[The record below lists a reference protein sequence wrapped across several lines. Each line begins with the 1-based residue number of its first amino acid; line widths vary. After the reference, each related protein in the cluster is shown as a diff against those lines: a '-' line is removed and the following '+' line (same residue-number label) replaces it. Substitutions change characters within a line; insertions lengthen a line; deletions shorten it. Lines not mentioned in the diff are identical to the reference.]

1 VSAAE
6 RAPRPRVLV
15 LGGGFGGLQC
25 ARKLAGKPVDVL
37 LVDRN
42 NYHLFT
48 PLLYQVASS
57 LLNPSEISFP
67 LRHILRSQN
76 NVRVRR
82 AEVARIDF
90 AGRRAIGVDGDAF
103 EYDWLVIATGAE
115 TNFYGIESVERASFG
130 LKDLPDGMALRN
142 HVLDCFESAVLE
154 TDPEARQAWLTFLV
168 VGGGP
173 TGVEYAGALCELFR
187 LVLPADFPDLDVRRS
202 RVILVEAL
210 DRLLYE
216 FPPELGDY
224 TKWALERRGVEVR
237 LGARVTG
244 VDGDSVVRLADGGVL
259 SAQTLIWAA
268 GVRPV
273 APATEPP
280 LPRTRQGRIEVDE
293 RLLVRG
299 QDRVFAIGDAAAM
312 LEDGKPLAMMAPQ
325 AMQAGRHVA
334 AQILRA
340 VDGAPLEP
348 FRYRDKGVMATI
360 GRSAGVAAV
369 GSLRLKGFIGWIA
382 WLVIHLYFLIGFR
395 NRLIVLSRW
404 TYNYFRLDRPVRLIA
419 SSAPSKRRRT
429 VSSSRP

>member
-1 VSAAE
+1 KAVE
-6 RAPRPRVLV
+6 
-15 LGGGFGGLQC
+15 
-25 ARKLAGKPVDVL
+25 VL

-67 LRHILRSQN
+67 LRHILRGGR

-82 AEVARIDF
+82 AEVARIDL
-90 AGRRAIGVDGDAF
+90 AARRATTAEGHVF
-103 EYDWLVIATGAE
+103 EYDWLVVATGAG
-115 TNFYGIESVERASFG
+115 TNFYGLESVERASFG

-142 HVLDCFESAVLE
+142 HVLDCFEAALLE
-154 TDPEARQAWLTFLV
+154 TDREARRSWLTFLV

-187 LVLPADFPDLDVRRS
+187 LVLPADFPDLDVRAS
-202 RVILVEAL
+202 RVVLVEAL
-210 DRLLYE
+210 DRLLFE
-216 FPPELGDY
+216 FPPELGEY
-224 TKWALERRGVEVR
+224 TKKALEQRGVEVR
-237 LGARVTG
+237 LGTRVTG
-244 VDGDSVVRLADGGVL
+244 VEGDSAVVLADGGVL
-259 SAQTLIWAA
+259 PSRTLIWAA
-268 GVRPV
+268 GVRPIS
-273 APATEPP
+273 PATEPP
-280 LPRTRQGRIEVDE
+280 LPRTRQGRIEVDVDL
-293 RLLVRG
+293 RVRG
-299 QDRVFAIGDAAAM
+299 QERVFAIGDAAAM
-312 LEDGKPLAMMAPQ
+312 LQNGKPLAMMAPQ

-340 VDGAPLEP
+340 VQGRPLEP

-369 GSLRLKGFIGWIA
+369 GPLRFKGFVGWLA
-382 WLVIHLYFLIGFR
+382 WLVVHLYFLIGFR

-404 TYNYFRLDRPVRLIA
+404 SYNYFRLDRPIRLIA

-429 VSSSRP
+429 VSSSSP

>member
-1 VSAAE
+1 MSAAE
-6 RAPRPRVLV
+6 RAPLPHVLV

-25 ARKLAGKPVDVL
+25 ARKLARKQVDVL

-67 LRHILRSQN
+67 LRHILRRRK

-82 AEVARIDF
+82 AEVARIDLD
-90 AGRRAIGVDGDAF
+90 ARRAITVDGHAF

-115 TNFYGIESVERASFG
+115 TNFYGIDSVERASFG

-142 HVLDCFESAVLE
+142 HVLDCFEAALLE
-154 TDPEARQAWLTFLV
+154 TDPEARQGWLTFLV

-224 TKWALERRGVEVR
+224 TKEALERRGVEVR
-237 LGARVTG
+237 LGIRVTG
-244 VDGDSVVRLADGGVL
+244 VDGDSAILLADGGVL
-259 SAQTLIWAA
+259 SARTLIWAA
-268 GVRPV
+268 GVRPI

-293 RLLVRG
+293 WLRVSG
-299 QDRVFAIGDAAAM
+299 QDRAFAIGDAAAM

-340 VDGAPLEP
+340 MKGAPLEP
-348 FRYRDKGVMATI
+348 FRYRNKGVMATI

-369 GSLRLKGFIGWIA
+369 GPLRFKGFIGWIA

-404 TYNYFRLDRPVRLIA
+404 TYNYFRLDRPIRLIA

-429 VSSSRP
+429 VSSSSP

>member
-1 VSAAE
+1 MKGGES
-6 RAPRPRVLV
+6 APRPRVLV

-67 LRHILRSQN
+67 LRHILRRGQ

-82 AEVARIDF
+82 AQIGRIDL
-90 AGRRAIGVDGDAF
+90 AERRAVTIGGHAF
-103 EYDWLVIATGAE
+103 AYDWLVIATGAE
-115 TNFYGIESVERASFG
+115 TNFYGIDSVERGAFG

-142 HVLDCFESAVLE
+142 HVLDCFEAALLE
-154 TDPEARQAWLTFLV
+154 TDPAARQAWLTFLV

-216 FPPELGDY
+216 FPSELGDY
-224 TKWALERRGVEVR
+224 TKAALERRGVEVR
-237 LGARVTG
+237 LGMRVTG
-244 VDGDSVVRLADGGVL
+244 MDGDGAVRLADGGL
-259 SAQTLIWAA
+259 LPARTLIWAA
-268 GVRPV
+268 GVTPV
-273 APATEPP
+273 APETEPP

-293 RLLVRG
+293 SLRVRG
-299 QDRVFAIGDAAAM
+299 QDCVFAIGDAAAM
-312 LEDGKPLAMMAPQ
+312 LEDGEPLAMMAPQ

-334 AQILRA
+334 EQILR
-340 VDGAPLEP
+340 VERGRPLEP

-369 GSLRLKGFIGWIA
+369 GPLRLKGFLGWMG
-382 WLVIHLYFLIGFR
+382 WLVVHLYFLIGFR
-395 NRLIVLSRW
+395 NRFIVLSRW
-404 TYNYFRLDRPVRLIA
+404 TYNYFRLDRPIRLIA
-419 SSAPSKRRRT
+419 SSAPSKSSRT
-429 VSSSRP
+429 DSSSIP

>member
-1 VSAAE
+1 MSAAE
-6 RAPRPRVLV
+6 RTARPRVLV

-67 LRHILRSQN
+67 LRHILRRQN

-82 AEVARIDF
+82 AEIARIDF
-90 AGRRAIGVDGDAF
+90 AEGRAIGADGDVF

-115 TNFYGIESVERASFG
+115 TNFYGIESVQRASFG

-142 HVLDCFESAVLE
+142 HVLDCFESALLE
-154 TDPEARQAWLTFLV
+154 TEPEARQAWLTFLV

-224 TKWALERRGVEVR
+224 TRRALERRGVEVR

-244 VDGDSVVRLADGGVL
+244 VDGDRAVRLADGDVI

-268 GVRPV
+268 GVKPV

-299 QDRVFAIGDAAAM
+299 QDRVFAIGDAAAA
-312 LEDGKPLAMMAPQ
+312 LLDGKPLAMMAPQ

-340 VDGAPLEP
+340 VEGAPLEP

-369 GSLRLKGFIGWIA
+369 GPLRLKGFIGWIA

-395 NRLIVLSRW
+395 NRLIVMSRW

-419 SSAPSKRRRT
+419 SSAPSKSRRT
-429 VSSSRP
+429 VSSSSP

>member
-1 VSAAE
+1 MSAG
-6 RAPRPRVLV
+6 RPRVLV

-67 LRHILRSQN
+67 LRHILRRGK

-82 AEVARIDF
+82 AAVAKIDLD
-90 AGRRAIGVDGDAF
+90 ARRAITEEGHAF
-103 EYDWLVIATGAE
+103 EYDWIVIATGAE
-115 TNFYGIESVERASFG
+115 TNFYGIDSVERCAFG

-142 HVLDCFESAVLE
+142 HVLECFEAALLE
-154 TDPEARQAWLTFLV
+154 PDPELRQRWLTFLV

-187 LVLPADFPDLDVRRS
+187 LVLPADFPDLDVRTS

-216 FPPELGDY
+216 FPAELGEY
-224 TKWALERRGVEVR
+224 TKRALERRGVEVR
-237 LGARVTG
+237 LGTRVAA
-244 VDGDSVVRLADGGVL
+244 VEGDAVRLADGGALPVR
-259 SAQTLIWAA
+259 TLIWAA
-268 GVRPV
+268 GVRPT

-280 LPRTRQGRIEVDE
+280 LPRTRPGRIEVDE
-293 RLLVRG
+293 NLRVRG
-299 QDRVFAIGDAAAM
+299 QERAFAIGDAAAM
-312 LEDGKPLAMMAPQ
+312 LHDGAPLAMMAPQ

-340 VDGAPLEP
+340 IEARPLEP

-360 GRSAGVAAV
+360 GRSAGVAAI
-369 GSLRLKGFIGWIA
+369 GPLRLKGFLGWLG
-382 WLVIHLYFLIGFR
+382 WLVVHLYFLIGFR

-404 TYNYFRLDRPVRLIA
+404 TYNYFRLDRPIRLIA
-419 SSAPSKRRRT
+419 SSAPSKSRRT
-429 VSSSRP
+429 ASSSSP

>member
-1 VSAAE
+1 M
-6 RAPRPRVLV
+6 LV

-25 ARKLAGKPVDVL
+25 ARKLARKQVDVL

-67 LRHILRSQN
+67 LRHILRRRK

-82 AEVARIDF
+82 AEVAEIDL
-90 AGRRAIGVDGDAF
+90 AARRAVTVGGHAF

-115 TNFYGIESVERASFG
+115 TNFYGIESVEQASFG

-142 HVLDCFESAVLE
+142 HVLDSFEAALLE
-154 TDPEARQAWLTFLV
+154 PDPLARRSWLTFLV

-187 LVLPADFPDLDVRRS
+187 LVLPADFPDLDVGSS

-210 DRLLYE
+210 DRLLFE
-216 FPPELGDY
+216 FPAALGEY
-224 TKWALERRGVEVR
+224 TKRALERRGVEVR
-237 LGARVTG
+237 LGTRVTG
-244 VDGDSVVRLADGGVL
+244 VEGDGAVLLADGGVV
-259 SAQTLIWAA
+259 SARTLIWAA
-268 GVRPV
+268 GVRPI

-293 RLLVRG
+293 NLRVRG
-299 QDRVFAIGDAAAM
+299 QERVFAIGDAAAM

-340 VDGAPLEP
+340 VEGRALEP

-369 GSLRLKGFIGWIA
+369 GPLRLKGFIGWIA

-404 TYNYFRLDRPVRLIA
+404 TYNYFRLDRPIRLIA

-429 VSSSRP
+429 VSSSSP

>member
-1 VSAAE
+1 MTT
-6 RAPRPRVLV
+6 PRPRVLV

-25 ARKLAGKPVDVL
+25 ARKLARKQVDVL

-67 LRHILRSQN
+67 LRHILRRRK

-82 AEVARIDF
+82 AEVAEIDL
-90 AGRRAIGVDGDAF
+90 AARRAVTVGGHAF

-115 TNFYGIESVERASFG
+115 TNFYGIESVEQASFG

-142 HVLDCFESAVLE
+142 HVLDSFEAALLE
-154 TDPEARQAWLTFLV
+154 PDPLARRSWLTFLV

-187 LVLPADFPDLDVRRS
+187 LVLPADFPDLDVGSS

-210 DRLLYE
+210 DRLLFE
-216 FPPELGDY
+216 FPAALGEY
-224 TKWALERRGVEVR
+224 TKRALERRGVEVR
-237 LGARVTG
+237 LGTRVTG
-244 VDGDSVVRLADGGVL
+244 VEGDGAVLLADGGVV
-259 SAQTLIWAA
+259 SARTLIWAA
-268 GVRPV
+268 GVRPI

-293 RLLVRG
+293 NLRVRG
-299 QDRVFAIGDAAAM
+299 QERVFAIGDAAAM

-340 VDGAPLEP
+340 VEGRALEP

-369 GSLRLKGFIGWIA
+369 GPLRLKGFIGWIA

-404 TYNYFRLDRPVRLIA
+404 TYNYFRLDRPIRLIA

-429 VSSSRP
+429 VSSSSP

>member
-1 VSAAE
+1 M
-6 RAPRPRVLV
+6 
-15 LGGGFGGLQC
+15 
-25 ARKLAGKPVDVL
+25 L

-67 LRHILRSQN
+67 LRHILRRRR

-90 AGRRAIGVDGDAF
+90 AERRAITVDGHAF

-115 TNFYGIESVERASFG
+115 TNFYGIESVEQASFG

-142 HVLDCFESAVLE
+142 HVLDCFESALLE
-154 TDPEARQAWLTFLV
+154 TDSETRQGWMTFLV

-210 DRLLYE
+210 ERLLYE
-216 FPPELGDY
+216 FPPELGEY
-224 TKWALERRGVEVR
+224 TKRALERRGVEVR
-237 LGARVTG
+237 VGTRVTG
-244 VDGDSVVRLADGGVL
+244 VDGDSSVRLADGGLL
-259 SAQTLIWAA
+259 SARTLIWAA

-293 RLLVRG
+293 NLRVRG
-299 QDRVFAIGDAAAM
+299 QERVFAIGDAAAM
-312 LEDGKPLAMMAPQ
+312 LQDGKPLAMMAPQ

-340 VDGAPLEP
+340 VEGRALEP

-369 GSLRLKGFIGWIA
+369 GPLRLKGFLGWMG
-382 WLVIHLYFLIGFR
+382 WLVVHLYFLIGFR

-404 TYNYFRLDRPVRLIA
+404 TYNYFRLDRPIRLIA
-419 SSAPSKRRRT
+419 SSAPSKRRKT
-429 VSSSRP
+429 VSSSSP

>member
-1 VSAAE
+1 MSGDESA
-6 RAPRPRVLV
+6 RRPRVLV

-25 ARKLAGKPVDVL
+25 ARKLAGKRVDVL

-67 LRHILRSQN
+67 LRHILRRGQ

-82 AEVARIDF
+82 AEIARIDF
-90 AGRRAIGVDGDAF
+90 AERRAIAVDGHAF

-115 TNFYGIESVERASFG
+115 TNFYGIDSVERASFG

-142 HVLDCFESAVLE
+142 HVLDCFEAALLE
-154 TDPEARQAWLTFLV
+154 PDPEARKGWLTFLV

-173 TGVEYAGALCELFR
+173 TGVEYAGALSELFR

-202 RVILVEAL
+202 RVILVETL

-224 TKWALERRGVEVR
+224 TKAALERKDVEVR
-237 LGARVTG
+237 LGVRVTG
-244 VDGDSVVRLADGGVL
+244 VDGDSAVRLADGGVL
-259 SAQTLIWAA
+259 QARTLIWAA
-268 GVRPV
+268 GVRPI
-273 APATEPP
+273 APATDPP

-293 RLLVRG
+293 SLRVRG
-299 QDRVFAIGDAAAM
+299 QDRAFAIGDAAAM
-312 LEDGKPLAMMAPQ
+312 LADGKPLAMMAPQ
-325 AMQAGRHVA
+325 ARQAGRHVA

-340 VDGAPLEP
+340 IEDRPLEP

-360 GRSAGVAAV
+360 GRSAGVAAI
-369 GSLRLKGFIGWIA
+369 GPLRLKGFLGWIGW
-382 WLVIHLYFLIGFR
+382 LVVHLYFLIGFR
-395 NRLIVLSRW
+395 NRFVVLSRW
-404 TYNYFRLDRPVRLIA
+404 TYNYFRLDRPIRLIA
-419 SSAPSKRRRT
+419 SSAPSKSPRT
-429 VSSSRP
+429 VSSSNP

>member
-1 VSAAE
+1 ME
-6 RAPRPRVLV
+6 RREARGGTLV

-25 ARKLAGKPVDVL
+25 ARKLARKEVDVL

-67 LRHILRSQN
+67 LRHILRRRK

-90 AGRRAIGVDGDAF
+90 HAQRAITVEGHAF

-115 TNFYGIESVERASFG
+115 TNFYGIDSVEQASFG

-142 HVLDCFESAVLE
+142 HVLDCFEAALLE
-154 TDPEARQAWLTFLV
+154 TDPTARQGWLTFLV

-187 LVLPADFPDLDVRRS
+187 LVLPADFPDLDVHRS
-202 RVILVEAL
+202 SVILVEAL

-216 FPPELGDY
+216 FPAQLGEY
-224 TKWALERRGVEVR
+224 TKEALEQRGVEVR
-237 LGARVTG
+237 LGTRVTG
-244 VDGDSVVRLADGGVL
+244 VDGDSAVRLADGSVL
-259 SAQTLIWAA
+259 SARTLIWAA

-280 LPRTRQGRIEVDE
+280 LPRTRQGRIEVDGS
-293 RLLVRG
+293 LLVRG
-299 QDRVFAIGDAAAM
+299 QERVFAIGDAAAM
-312 LEDGKPLAMMAPQ
+312 LDDGKPLAMMAPQ

-340 VDGAPLEP
+340 SRGLPLEP

-369 GSLRLKGFIGWIA
+369 GPLRLKGFIGWIA

-395 NRLIVLSRW
+395 NRFVVLSRW
-404 TYNYFRLDRPVRLIA
+404 TYNYFRLDRPIRLIA

-429 VSSSRP
+429 VSSSSP

>member
-1 VSAAE
+1 MSGDETA
-6 RAPRPRVLV
+6 RRPRVLV

-67 LRHILRSQN
+67 LRHILRRGK
-76 NVRVRR
+76 NVLVRR
-82 AEVARIDF
+82 AEIERIDF
-90 AGRRAIGVDGDAF
+90 AERRAIAFDGPAF
-103 EYDWLVIATGAE
+103 AYDWLVIATGAE
-115 TNFYGIESVERASFG
+115 TNFYGIDSVERAGFG

-142 HVLDCFESAVLE
+142 HVLDCFEAALLE
-154 TDPEARQAWLTFLV
+154 TDPAARQGWLTFLV

-173 TGVEYAGALCELFR
+173 TGVEYAGALSELFR
-187 LVLPADFPDLDVRRS
+187 LVLPADFPDLDVGRS

-224 TKWALERRGVEVR
+224 TKGALERKGVEVR
-237 LGARVTG
+237 LGTRVSG
-244 VDGDSVVRLADGGVL
+244 VEGDSAVRLADGGLV
-259 SAQTLIWAA
+259 SARTLIWAA
-268 GVRPV
+268 GVRPI

-280 LPRTRQGRIEVDE
+280 LPRTRQGRIEVDASL
-293 RLLVRG
+293 RVRG
-299 QDRVFAIGDAAAM
+299 HDRVFVIGDAAAM

-340 VDGAPLEP
+340 IEDRPLED
-348 FRYRDKGVMATI
+348 FHYRDKGVMATI
-360 GRSAGVAAV
+360 GRSAGVAAI
-369 GSLRLKGFIGWIA
+369 GPLRLKGFLGWMG
-382 WLVIHLYFLIGFR
+382 WLVVHLYFLIGFR
-395 NRLIVLSRW
+395 NRFVVLSRW
-404 TYNYFRLDRPVRLIA
+404 TYNYFRLDRPIRLIA
-419 SSAPSKRRRT
+419 RSAPSKSPRT
-429 VSSSRP
+429 VSSSNP